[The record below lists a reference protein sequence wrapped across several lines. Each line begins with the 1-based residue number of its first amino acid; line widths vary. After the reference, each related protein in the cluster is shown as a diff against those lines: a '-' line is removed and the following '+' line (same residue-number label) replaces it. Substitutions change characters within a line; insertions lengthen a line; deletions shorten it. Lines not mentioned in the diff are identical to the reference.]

1 MSSNLTIIK
10 NGHLIDPAAGRDGYF
25 DVRIDDGQ
33 VAEVSPNIE
42 PSANETVLDAAGCYV
57 LPGLIDMHVHL
68 REPGGEAQETIASGT
83 RAAAHGGFTSV
94 VCKANT
100 EMPLDNPA
108 ALEFVQSVAE
118 REGIVNVFAVGSV
131 TAGLSGYAPLSEIG
145 GLKEYGAV
153 AISDD
158 GVALVKSDVMAEALK
173 YSETYDILVITHA
186 EDYGLSGGGSVNE
199 GATSAALGDPGIPA
213 EAEELVVARDIQI
226 LKHYGGHLHIDHV
239 STAATLRHIRNAR
252 EEGLDIT
259 SETTPHYLIHTSERV
274 GDYDTNA
281 KMNPPLR
288 TEADRAALREACADG
303 TIDTIVTDH
312 APHTSWAKDRILSEA
327 PFGIVGLET
336 SLFLIYTYLVREGVM
351 ELPRMVEMMSAFPA
365 KRLGLVGRGTVQSGS
380 IADVTVFD
388 PEPKWVI
395 NPDDFLSK
403 GKNTPFA
410 GMEVYGSVKW
420 LLVGGKIV
428 TESDKV

>member
-1 MSSNLTIIK
+1 MTYKATLIK
-10 NGHLIDPAAGRDGYF
+10 NGHLVDPAAGRDGLF
-25 DVRIDDGQ
+25 DIRIHDGFIT
-33 VAEVSPNIE
+33 EVSPKIE
-42 PSANETVLDAAGCYV
+42 STGNEEVLDASGCYV
-57 LPGLIDMHVHL
+57 FPGLIDMHVHL

-83 RAAAHGGFTSV
+83 RAAARGGFTSV

-100 EMPLDNPA
+100 KMPLDNPA
-108 ALEFVQSVAE
+108 ALEFVLSVAE
-118 REGIVNVFAVGSV
+118 REGVVNVFAVGSV
-131 TAGLSGYAPLSEIG
+131 TAGLSGGAPLSEIG

-173 YSETYDILVITHA
+173 YSDTYDLVVITHA

-199 GATSAALGDPGIPA
+199 GPTSAALGDPGIPA
-213 EAEELVVARDIQI
+213 EAEELVVARDIQL

-239 STAATLRHIRNAR
+239 STAATLRHIREAR
-252 EEGLDIT
+252 ASGLDIT

-288 TEADRAALREACADG
+288 TENDRAALREACADG
-303 TIDTIVTDH
+303 SIDTIVTDH

-336 SLFLIYTYLVREGVM
+336 SLFLIYTYMVRDSIIG
-351 ELPRMVEMMSAFPA
+351 LSRMVEMMSAFPA
-365 KRLGLVGRGTVQSGS
+365 ERLGLEGRGTLQPGS
-380 IADVTVFD
+380 IADITVFD
-388 PEPKWVI
+388 PAPKWVI
-395 NPDDFLSK
+395 DPDKFLSK
-403 GKNTPFA
+403 GKNTPFT
-410 GMEVYGSVKW
+410 GMEVYGDVKW
-420 LLVGGKIV
+420 LLVDGKVV
-428 TESDKV
+428 TAEAE